1 MCFSYILFVEQ
12 DLQYLIS
19 VVQFYGK
26 LGPGYSFDVAF
37 KDPKSNRVYEGLF
50 WYAEDNRVESALVLE
65 DEALEEKYRGNFK
78 THPDYK
84 KYLDVLIE
92 KMPDKKILESESKK
106 IK

>member
-1 MCFSYILFVEQ
+1 MEQ
-12 DLQYLIS
+12 KLQYLIS

-37 KDPKSNRVYEGLF
+37 KDSNSNRVYEGLF
-50 WYAEDNRVESALVLE
+50 WYSEDDRVESALVLE

-78 THPDYK
+78 SHPDYK
-84 KYLDVLIE
+84 TYLEELIK